1 MDKKKVL
8 VVDDDENLR
17 TVLIDKL
24 SASGFEVTGASDG
37 EEGLKA
43 ALDLHP
49 DVILLDVMMPKL
61 SGWNVLKEIRG
72 DEVWGKNAKVVM
84 LTVLEDLNNVA
95 LGAEHSISGYLV
107 KTNWSL
113 DEVVKQVKDIVG

>member
-37 EEGLKA
+37 EEGL
-43 ALDLHP
+43 
-49 DVILLDVMMPKL
+49 
-61 SGWNVLKEIRG
+61 
-72 DEVWGKNAKVVM
+72 
-84 LTVLEDLNNVA
+84 
-95 LGAEHSISGYLV
+95 
-107 KTNWSL
+107 
-113 DEVVKQVKDIVG
+113 